1 MAGRS
6 GSGGR
11 LRETG
16 FVYLFLFLYAFFTT
30 IIGTTLTRL
39 TGEFGL
45 ELSQGGVF
53 IALQSIGC
61 FIGIF
66 VSGALIE
73 RFGKRILL
81 PVALAAF
88 GVLVIVVSLASSL
101 NMYLA
106 TLLLAGVAGTM
117 IDVISNASIAQLHV
131 VNKGFYMNLLHCCF
145 GIGSFFGPMYAG
157 WILERFGQWRLS
169 YLILGVASLAAVVV
183 YRLLRTRDDP
193 FILSQ
198 ALAPIPEL
206 KSGKTA
212 SAAMPAA
219 DDAAIPAKSAPA
231 KAVQPGAGTGFGQ
244 VLTGRILLCCLVLF
258 LYSGHQAGINNW
270 LPTFSSRALGLD
282 ALRSGTVLSVFW
294 LGLILGRLSC
304 SFLTR
309 HIGEKSLITA
319 GLFLGG
325 GLLLPGVLTGSEFGI
340 YGGALAAGLFAGAT
354 IPMILTLA
362 YTWYPSAQGRVS
374 TILFSAITGA
384 AIVVPWFMGVVEGWF
399 GLTAAMAMNAA
410 FLVGSAVLALFLP
423 RGGVIQ

>member
-66 VSGALIE
+66 VSGALLE
-73 RFGKRILL
+73 RFGKRVLL
-81 PVALAAF
+81 PVALTAF
-88 GVLVIVVSLASSL
+88 GVLVFVVSFASSL

-157 WILERFGQWRLS
+157 WILERFNQWRLS
-169 YLILGVASLAAVVV
+169 YLILGVVSLAAVIV

-193 FILSQ
+193 FLQ
-198 ALAPIPEL
+198 P
-206 KSGKTA
+206 
-212 SAAMPAA
+212 
-219 DDAAIPAKSAPA
+219 APA
-231 KAVQPGAGTGFGQ
+231 SINESASGTGTAPMSTSATAKATAKATKPASTKAAKPAVGTGFGQ

-258 LYSGHQAGINNW
+258 LYSGHQAGVNNW
-270 LPTFSSRALGLD
+270 LPTFSSSALGLD
-282 ALRSGTVLSVFW
+282 ALRSGTVLSIFW

-309 HIGEKSLITA
+309 HIGKK
-319 GLFLGG
+319 
-325 GLLLPGVLTGSEFGI
+325 
-340 YGGALAAGLFAGAT
+340 
-354 IPMILTLA
+354 
-362 YTWYPSAQGRVS
+362 PS
-374 TILFSAITGA
+374 
-384 AIVVPWFMGVVEGWF
+384 
-399 GLTAAMAMNAA
+399 
-410 FLVGSAVLALFLP
+410 
-423 RGGVIQ
+423 